1 MSNMDPTKTKHT
13 ELLGGVVPFQNSVW
27 QAHHPFKIAII
38 TKKRNFMNYLLLLY
52 FKSKLSTTEDQMSDY
67 KLMCGSNV
75 LVRAKIKIY
84 HMVKSCLTN
93 IWGFIIN

>member
-1 MSNMDPTKTKHT
+1 
-13 ELLGGVVPFQNSVW
+13 
-27 QAHHPFKIAII
+27 
-38 TKKRNFMNYLLLLY
+38 MNYLLLLY
-52 FKSKLSTTEDQMSDY
+52 FKSKLSPTEDQMSDY
-67 KLMCGSNV
+67 KLMCASNV

>member
-1 MSNMDPTKTKHT
+1 
-13 ELLGGVVPFQNSVW
+13 
-27 QAHHPFKIAII
+27 
-38 TKKRNFMNYLLLLY
+38 MNYLLLLY

-93 IWGFIIN
+93 IWGFIINQ